1 MKEFGGY
8 LFSDTNE
15 IDGLLLD
22 ALSEGDFD
30 SFLEQHTFEKKVL
43 MQQIAQSQKDGG
55 SVIQEIC
62 TLGTEEIGLCEVEG
76 LSDAERDYLCPYPFL
91 DCGAG
96 GTITGNLF
104 FVSIESADRVAQPTR
119 DNDKDRM
126 LYAVGLLYRAMDER
140 THCIMKSFLK

>member
-1 MKEFGGY
+1 MKELRGY

-15 IDGLLLD
+15 IDRLLLEG
-22 ALSEGDFD
+22 LSEGDFD
-30 SFLEQHTFEKKVL
+30 SFLEQHAFEKKAL
-43 MQQIAQSQKDGG
+43 MHQIAQSQEDDG

-62 TLGTEEIGLCEVEG
+62 TLGMGEVNLWEAEGLC
-76 LSDAERDYLCPYPFL
+76 DAERDYLCSYPFL

-96 GTITGNLF
+96 GTLTDNLF
-104 FVSIESADRVAQPTR
+104 FVSIESVDRVAQPTR

-140 THCIMKSFLK
+140 IYCIMKSFLK